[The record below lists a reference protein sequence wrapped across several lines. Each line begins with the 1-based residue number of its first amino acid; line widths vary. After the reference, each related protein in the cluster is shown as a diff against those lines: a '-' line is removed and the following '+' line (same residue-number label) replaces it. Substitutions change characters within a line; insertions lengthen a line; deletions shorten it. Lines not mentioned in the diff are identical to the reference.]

1 MPATPSPSTEAARR
15 PEPRRLSLPRRLL
28 PRTFQA
34 RLTLAFVGVITLT
47 VALISLVVVN
57 RLDDA
62 FQAQDRQSLESRALA
77 VAAVVNSNILYASG
91 TGPVVSIDN
100 EVTPNVVAA
109 LSDPTFQARLA
120 NVALADVVI
129 RVGSAVP
136 VGESV
141 VVREASNGRFTATLP
156 PQSRPGQTRENL
168 TFPDPPR
175 VVPSTNSGGF
185 QYAFEARLID
195 PYTFRASGIANV
207 TGLLIVIGIIGIA
220 LSVVVAAFLASRF
233 ATPLRRLSDAARRVG
248 EGDLA
253 SRVSL
258 TEASA
263 GSAEIGEVSRQF
275 NAMAGRLEESIEI
288 IRRDRDRGRE
298 FLADVSHEL
307 RTPIAA
313 MRTFNELLQ
322 GPAGADPATRAEF
335 LESNASQLARLDWLA
350 QNLLELSKLDSGLVF
365 LDLRPD
371 DLRAS
376 VESATEQVEPAAA
389 KRSVTITLD
398 MPDSPVRV
406 KHDPQRIGQVVSNL
420 VGNAVKFNPR
430 GGRVRVSVRPTR
442 DGAVIEVRDTGIG
455 IPPDE
460 LPHIFDRF
468 YRGAQSESRS
478 SGSGLGLAIV
488 KSIVDMHGGR
498 VVVESRPGDGSTLPR
513 PAAPRPAGGRGDRR
527 ATPRRHDRRR
537 RPGHGPP
544 RRPRSSAGGAP
555 VGFGCAS
562 VDRRGDVIDGSGGRG
577 GSRRQHRPVADRGVT
592 VAQRRCPGPPRV
604 AKPSPN
610 GWLRLNPGESPLSW
624 RRCPRGVTFLLHRQ
638 HDRNDAP
645 A

>member
-1 MPATPSPSTEAARR
+1 VPATPSPSAEAARGQDG
-15 PEPRRLSLPRRLL
+15 RRIPLPRRLL

-62 FQAQDRQSLESRALA
+62 FQAQDRQSLTSRWLA
-77 VAAVVNSNILYASG
+77 VSAVVNSTIVSASG
-91 TGPVVSIDN
+91 TGPVVTIDN
-100 EVTPNVVAA
+100 LVTPAVEAA
-109 LSDPTFQARLA
+109 LSSASFQANLA
-120 NVALADVVI
+120 SVAQADVTI
-129 RVGSAVP
+129 RVGSVVH
-136 VGESV
+136 VGENDL
-141 VVREASNGRFTATLP
+141 VRVAPNGRFTAQITEQP
-156 PQSRPGQTRENL
+156 RPGQTREDGAY
-168 TFPDPPR
+168 PDPPQSITT
-175 VVPSTNSGGF
+175 PTNAGGF
-185 QYAFEARLID
+185 QYGFEVQLVD

-233 ATPLRRLSDAARRVG
+233 ATPLRRLSEAAKKVG

-258 TEASA
+258 SEASA
-263 GSAEIGEVSRQF
+263 GSSEIGEVSRQF
-275 NAMAGRLEESIEI
+275 NAMAGRLEDSIEI
-288 IRRDRDRGRE
+288 IRRDRDRSRE

-322 GPAGADPATRAEF
+322 GPAGADPVTRAEF
-335 LESNASQLARLDWLA
+335 LESNASQLGRLDWLA
-350 QNLLELSKLDSGLVF
+350 QNLLDLSKLDSGLVF

-398 MPDSPVRV
+398 LPDGPVRV
-406 KHDPQRIGQVVSNL
+406 LHDPQRIGQVVSNL
-420 VGNAVKFNPR
+420 VGNAVKFTPR
-430 GGRVRVSVRPTR
+430 GGRVRVSLRPTR
-442 DGAVIEVRDTGIG
+442 DGAAIEVRDTGIG

-498 VVVESRPGDGSTLPR
+498 VVVESLPGEGSRFRVLLPR
-513 PAAPRPAGGRGDRR
+513 DPQAVGAI
-527 ATPRRHDRRR
+527 
-537 RPGHGPP
+537 
-544 RRPRSSAGGAP
+544 GAP
-555 VGFGCAS
+555 PLEDTTADEVPATDRQVGL
-562 VDRRGDVIDGSGGRG
+562 DRPQAVLPTGPDPIGLRSDAADDDESSG
-577 GSRRQHRPVADRGVT
+577 PAT
-592 VAQRRCPGPPRV
+592 A
-604 AKPSPN
+604 PSPIE
-610 GWLRLNPGESPLSW
+610 G
-624 RRCPRGVTFLLHRQ
+624 
-638 HDRNDAP
+638 
-645 A
+645 